1 MSWDKYDPD
10 KMPASIITVKGKG
23 FEFVC
28 KDNREAL
35 TLFLI
40 HYINRE
46 EYYEHSHQVGRFM
59 GMNTLSRD
67 HILPCSGIPYIDW
80 LNNCH
85 PYDYVQEFM
94 CDVEHPDIEELS
106 FEVLLLCP
114 DCKVELEQCSVP
126 AKLKGCHLEYQQCP
140 RCYWNNKNTSDDA
153 VMVHDSN
160 AIISHEQKGE

>member
-1 MSWDKYDPD
+1 MSWDIYDPA
-10 KMPASIITVKGKG
+10 KMPASIIKVKGKG

-40 HYINRE
+40 HYINRK
-46 EYYEHSHQVGRFM
+46 EYYDHNQVGRFM
-59 GMNTLSRD
+59 GMNTLSRE
-67 HILPCSGIPYIDW
+67 HILPCSKIPYIDW

-114 DCKVELEQCSVP
+114 ECKVELKYKRKIKRP
-126 AKLKGCHLEYQQCP
+126 GLALLYQECP
-140 RCYWNNKNTSDDA
+140 KCGWHNRNDSDDA
-153 VMVHDSN
+153 VLAHCGMEEGD
-160 AIISHEQKGE
+160 I